1 MRAKSESNRS
11 GIVAFLSAF
20 WTSFGGKYTCV
31 SELLEKY
38 QCTRRYSIVLELSQ
52 TKPDFNFKKSKYCSG
67 TRSWRQQSQGPGAMG
82 LTPDDN
88 LTSCCCK
95 SQLSDLQDYQC
106 LSVKDGFAL
115 HQREPYLWDADYN
128 AVTVAC
134 TRSRGK
140 LMRLPERCLA

>member
-1 MRAKSESNRS
+1 VRAKSESNRS

-95 SQLSDLQDYQC
+95 SQLSDLISCPRLSMLISKRRISTPPARAIPLGCRLQC
-106 LSVKDGFAL
+106 GYRRLYEI
-115 HQREPYLWDADYN
+115 QRQTYAP
-128 AVTVAC
+128 
-134 TRSRGK
+134 S
-140 LMRLPERCLA
+140 